1 MEPNFWMT
9 RFSRRATLRGGAL
22 AAAGLGTAALVG
34 CGGSD
39 EGDEGGA
46 ATTATQGGGTS
57 APTSSD
63 PATTPAAVGEGTY
76 GGRIKLPILRPSLTD
91 LDPHTSLYLAFDL
104 WPYISN
110 RAITTSRDGSEL
122 VPWLIDS
129 WEVPGEGTEMTLKV
143 KPGVK
148 WHAKEPYNTGRDF
161 DAEDLA
167 FNLMRIAGKLDPDG
181 NLALYQRRTTLE
193 GMSSAEAIDDSTVR
207 VVFDRPASPFLRGVS
222 DHRNYMVPRDFE
234 DNGGDFQDPA
244 TFVGTGPFML
254 TAFQDGTLTTM
265 ERHPNYWKEG
275 LPYLDGID
283 FQWLADTQAQITALA
298 SGQLDVILSADKTA
312 RATLESLAPDVQHHS
327 FEFGSWQHIRF
338 QSQRPPFD
346 DPRVRRALRLV
357 LDIQSMSDSVHG
369 AGYWRMTGP
378 APQVFPEAYTAD
390 EIGQM
395 PGWNPDTKEQDIA
408 EAKKLMDA
416 AGFADGAIE
425 FKILQSSA
433 SQTGATY
440 EYSVLATDKMRE
452 VWPAMDAGL
461 DVPTGDASFGQLQ
474 ANGEFQALCYSIFPV
489 PDLVLELQSHY
500 QSDGSRNYGRY
511 SSTEVDDLLGQA
523 FVELDP
529 DARAELLVQVQ
540 DRLIEES
547 PTAVL
552 ANPNMNSAWAPKV
565 RNFESIGHRI
575 RGGHYDLM
583 NGMEQVWFA

>member
-1 MEPNFWMT
+1 MEPNFWT
-9 RFSRRATLRGGAL
+9 NRYSRRSALRGGAL
-22 AAAGLGTAALVG
+22 ATAGLGAAALIG
-34 CGGSD
+34 CGDSD
-39 EGDEGGA
+39 ESEP
-46 ATTATQGGGTS
+46 TSTASSGGGTAVS
-57 APTSSD
+57 TSSD
-63 PATTPAAVGEGTY
+63 PATTPSAVGEGTY

-110 RAITTSRDGSEL
+110 RAVTTTRDGSEL

-129 WEVPGEGTEMTLKV
+129 WEVPGDGTEMTLKV
-143 KPGVK
+143 RSGVK
-148 WHAKEPYNTGRDF
+148 WHEKPPYNTGRDF

-167 FNLMRIAGKLDPDG
+167 FNLMRIAGKLDEDG

-193 GMSSAEAIDDSTVR
+193 GMDRAEAIDDTTVR
-207 VVFDRPASPFLRGVS
+207 VVFDRPASPFMRGVS

-234 DNGGDFQDPA
+234 DNGGNFQDPT
-244 TFVGTGPFML
+244 TFVGTGPYMI

-265 ERHPNYWKEG
+265 DRHPNYWKEG

-283 FQWLADTQAQITALA
+283 FQWLADQQAQITALA
-298 SGQLDVILSADKTA
+298 SGQLDVIINADKTA
-312 RATLESLAPDVQHHS
+312 RATLNSLAPEVQHHS

-338 QSQRPPFD
+338 QSERPPFN
-346 DPRVRRALRLV
+346 DPRIRRALRLV
-357 LDIQSMSDSVHG
+357 LDIESMSNSVHG
-369 AGYWRMTGP
+369 EGYWKMTGP
-378 APQVFPEAYTAD
+378 APQVFPEAYKAD
-390 EIGQM
+390 EIRKM
-395 PGWNPDTKEQDIA
+395 AGWNPETKEQDTA
-408 EAKKLMDA
+408 EAVKLMAA
-416 AGFADGAIE
+416 AGYPDGALE
-425 FKILQSSA
+425 FKILQSSTA
-433 SQTGATY
+433 QTGATF
-440 EYSVLATDKMRE
+440 EYSVLATDRMRE

-461 DVPTGDASFGQLQ
+461 TVPTGDASFGQLQ

-511 SSTEVDDLLGQA
+511 ASAEIDDLLGRA

-529 DARAELLVQVQ
+529 DARTELLVEVQ
-540 DRLIEES
+540 DKLIEES

-552 ANPNMNSAWAPKV
+552 GNPNMNSAWGPQV
-565 RNFESIGHRI
+565 RNFESLGHRI